1 MWVVKALL
9 PLCAALALTA
19 FPVHAARLDLPP
31 VPHYQNPL
39 PSPPVAPI
47 KPPNYT
53 EPRSQGNTANNQD
66 LNSITLWQR
75 LMGIF
80 DRTFED
86 PVTFLTLCLV
96 IANFALALS
105 TFGLWIVT
113 ARGSKRQSKDMSKS
127 IGVAERALVSVERA
141 FVFVKTL
148 AQVPQ
153 FGHDGNI
160 RSWAVVP
167 ILENSGSTP
176 TKHLIYHISIDT
188 PDEDLPEDFS
198 FPDKWAEGV
207 PMDFPIKLKQV
218 AQP

>member
-1 MWVVKALL
+1 M
-9 PLCAALALTA
+9 
-19 FPVHAARLDLPP
+19 
-31 VPHYQNPL
+31 
-39 PSPPVAPI
+39 
-47 KPPNYT
+47 
-53 EPRSQGNTANNQD
+53 
-66 LNSITLWQR
+66 
-75 LMGIF
+75 
-80 DRTFED
+80 
-86 PVTFLTLCLV
+86 
-96 IANFALALS
+96 
-105 TFGLWIVT
+105 
-113 ARGSKRQSKDMSKS
+113 
-127 IGVAERALVSVERA
+127 SVERA

-207 PMDFPIKLKQV
+207 PMEARPAFVGPKAQLWGAGIELHIVDLDHFKMVERGDLYGAGSTTMSIFPNTPRHRTEFCVEVTAVRLSPDRLPV
-218 AQP
+218 TA

>member
-1 MWVVKALL
+1 M
-9 PLCAALALTA
+9 
-19 FPVHAARLDLPP
+19 
-31 VPHYQNPL
+31 
-39 PSPPVAPI
+39 
-47 KPPNYT
+47 
-53 EPRSQGNTANNQD
+53 
-66 LNSITLWQR
+66 
-75 LMGIF
+75 
-80 DRTFED
+80 
-86 PVTFLTLCLV
+86 
-96 IANFALALS
+96 
-105 TFGLWIVT
+105 
-113 ARGSKRQSKDMSKS
+113 
-127 IGVAERALVSVERA
+127 SVERA

-207 PMDFPIKLKQV
+207 PMDVPIQLVQAAQSPREV
-218 AQP
+218 AGHGWRRRAGCRS

>member
-1 MWVVKALL
+1 MGCESTAA
-9 PLCAALALTA
+9 PLRGISVDRVSCTCGPIRFAARAALSE
-19 FPVHAARLDLPP
+19 PP
-31 VPHYQNPL
+31 TVA
-39 PSPPVAPI
+39 SAPI

-127 IGVAERALVSVERA
+127 IGVAERAL
-141 FVFVKTL
+141 
-148 AQVPQ
+148 
-153 FGHDGNI
+153 
-160 RSWAVVP
+160 
-167 ILENSGSTP
+167 
-176 TKHLIYHISIDT
+176 
-188 PDEDLPEDFS
+188 
-198 FPDKWAEGV
+198 GV
-207 PMDFPIKLKQV
+207 C
-218 AQP
+218 